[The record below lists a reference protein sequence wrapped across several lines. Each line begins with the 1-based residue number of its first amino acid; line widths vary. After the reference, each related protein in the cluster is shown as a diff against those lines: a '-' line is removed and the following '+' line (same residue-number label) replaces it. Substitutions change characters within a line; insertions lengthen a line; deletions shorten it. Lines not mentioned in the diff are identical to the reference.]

1 MNEITL
7 VVEAT
12 DVSKPEIISDQCNNT
27 HVQND
32 ANSLMKVIVTVQDL
46 NDNPPIFRDT
56 KISKFIMHNTVIDTI
71 VMDLSVRYL
80 CVIFIE
86 FEHFRGYIT
95 YKSFY

>member
-12 DVSKPEIISDQCNNT
+12 DVSKPEIISDQCNYT
-27 HVQND
+27 HVQNN

-56 KISKFIMHNTVIDTI
+56 EISKFIMHNTVINTI

-80 CVIFIE
+80 CFIL
-86 FEHFRGYIT
+86 
-95 YKSFY
+95 

>member
-27 HVQND
+27 LVQNN

-56 KISKFIMHNTVIDTI
+56 EISKFIMHNTVINTI

-80 CVIFIE
+80 CFIL
-86 FEHFRGYIT
+86 
-95 YKSFY
+95 